1 MEKKVNSA
9 RSSTIARLFLFVCL
23 TVVIVFTACKDSD
36 THTGGDGD
44 KEFKLSCVVLTQAQV
59 QVWVDSGWTKDSV
72 SGIKSLLLQPYTSN
86 AEGVKSNLS
95 LVAYPGVT
103 YDNVKMGGKSILTP
117 DTTCTGITLT
127 GPVIFSDNTLRLSS
141 LKIFNP
147 DGTLNK
153 FDFIRFIP
161 QKYAQNPE
169 YISYKV
175 EVIRDGKVDE
185 SAYGGTQPCPP
196 YCCPPYCD

>member
-1 MEKKVNSA
+1 
-9 RSSTIARLFLFVCL
+9 
-23 TVVIVFTACKDSD
+23 
-36 THTGGDGD
+36 
-44 KEFKLSCVVLTQAQV
+44 
-59 QVWVDSGWTKDSV
+59 VDSGWTKDSV
-72 SGIKSLLLQPYTSN
+72 TGIKSLLLQPYTSN

-103 YDNVKMGGKSILTP
+103 YDNVQMGGKSILTA
-117 DTTCTGITLT
+117 DTSCTGITLT

-175 EVIRDGKVDE
+175 EVVRDGKVDE
-185 SAYGGTQPCPP
+185 SAYGGTYPCPP